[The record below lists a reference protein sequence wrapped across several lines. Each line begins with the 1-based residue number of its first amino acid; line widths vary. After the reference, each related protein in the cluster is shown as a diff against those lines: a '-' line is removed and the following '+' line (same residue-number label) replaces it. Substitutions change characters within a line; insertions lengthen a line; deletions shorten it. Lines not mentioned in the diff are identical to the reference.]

1 MRKLSSWVRSTDFF
15 VRLSVCSNFDIGAAR
30 RRHLIF
36 GRTGRVT
43 SRRSSSSSSSGSS
56 STLQTIQQVRTQLC
70 GDRCASDTSA
80 PQSPAPL
87 AAATRAP
94 RRVLSVNRFL
104 LLPGLVHILPIIC
117 HYYTYKVLIRISIF
131 YRILLHYLFIQHIF

>member
-1 MRKLSSWVRSTDFF
+1 MIDEKTLQLGEG
-15 VRLSVCSNFDIGAAR
+15 RLSVGGNFDIGAAR

-43 SRRSSSSSSSGSS
+43 SRRSSSSSSSSGGS
-56 STLQTIQQVRTQLC
+56 STLQTIQEVRTQLC

-94 RRVLSVNRFL
+94 RRVLSVIRFL